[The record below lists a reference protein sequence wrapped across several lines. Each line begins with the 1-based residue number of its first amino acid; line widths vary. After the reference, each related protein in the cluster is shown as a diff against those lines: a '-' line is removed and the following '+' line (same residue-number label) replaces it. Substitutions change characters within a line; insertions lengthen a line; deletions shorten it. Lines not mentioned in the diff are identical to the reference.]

1 MRIDPIS
8 RTQPA
13 PDTSPEQPTGPNS
26 PASVATSGRAESGGE
41 RAQLSGDRARVRSLA
56 AQVNAL
62 PETRQ
67 EKVGVLGPAVRDGS
81 YQVSAE
87 QMAEAMISEMLARP
101 AAADTADSPRM
112 LHDRSS
118 GRATGTY
125 CVGASVGKSG
135 KAFHGRP
142 WTGLAS

>member
-1 MRIDPIS
+1 MRIDPIT

-13 PDTSPEQPTGPNS
+13 QDTTPEQPTGPNS
-26 PASVATSGRAESGGE
+26 PASMATSGRAEPRGE

-67 EKVGVLGPAVRDGS
+67 EKVGVLGPAVREGS

-101 AAADTADSPRM
+101 AAADAADSPSM
-112 LHDRSS
+112 LHDRMACPSDRNPRRGGLSRQS
-118 GRATGTY
+118 G
-125 CVGASVGKSG
+125 S
-135 KAFHGRP
+135 AFHGRP
-142 WTGLAS
+142 LTGFAS